1 VTGGNTAMTG
11 SDVTVRPIE
20 TPDVDAVVGL
30 VHELAAYE
38 RAPDLCQLTATQL
51 QVSLFGDRPA
61 LFGHVAEV
69 DGTVVGCSLWFLNF
83 STWRGVH
90 GIHLEDLFVQPV
102 HRGKGLG
109 RALLGELAKEC
120 VRRGYAR
127 LEWAVLDWNEPSIG
141 FYQSLGAIAQDEW
154 SVFRLDGEALLSLA
168 RGPGV

>member
-1 VTGGNTAMTG
+1 M
-11 SDVTVRPIE
+11 
-20 TPDVDAVVGL
+20 
-30 VHELAAYE
+30 
-38 RAPDLCQLTATQL
+38 
-51 QVSLFGDRPA
+51 
-61 LFGHVAEV
+61 
-69 DGTVVGCSLWFLNF
+69 
-83 STWRGVH
+83 H

-109 RALLGELAKEC
+109 RVLLGELAKEC

-141 FYQSLGAIAQDEW
+141 FYQSLGAIAEDEW